1 MIDAA
6 RTTDTEDL
14 GSQHGSAAADDELLP
29 SVHLE
34 DARYGVLREVMHF
47 CYTDSLSCLAAS
59 PEATPPRRTPHSKSL
74 SRACGC
80 P

>member
-6 RTTDTEDL
+6 RTNDAEGL
-14 GSQHGSAAADDELLP
+14 GSQNGSAAADDEPLL

-34 DARYGVLREVMHF
+34 DARYGVLREVVHF

-59 PEATPPRRTPHSKSL
+59 PEATPLPTD
-74 SRACGC
+74 AAQ
-80 P
+80 